1 MNQANKEARVLEA
14 LKLPAGLNRFDA
26 ELIGDHCLNSTVAK
40 LRAKGWVI
48 RSEAELVKTRYSEAG
63 ARVLRYRCSGRIGGA
78 E

>member
-1 MNQANKEARVLEA
+1 MNQATKEGRILEA

-26 ELIGDHCLNSTVAK
+26 ERIGDHCLNSTVAK

-63 ARVLRYRCSGRIGGA
+63 ARVLRYRCSGHTGGA
-78 E
+78 R